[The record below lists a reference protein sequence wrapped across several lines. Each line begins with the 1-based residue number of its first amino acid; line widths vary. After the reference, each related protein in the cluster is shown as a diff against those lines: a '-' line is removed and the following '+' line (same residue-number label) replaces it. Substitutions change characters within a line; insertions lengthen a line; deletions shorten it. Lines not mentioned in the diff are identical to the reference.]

1 MVKLPRQKQR
11 KSPAKKIP
19 PITEI
24 SAQADALAT
33 KGDLQGAIR
42 LWQDWL
48 KQTQSPLAWA
58 ANFNLGVLLR
68 NTGDVAGAM
77 SAYRAAIQQNPAC
90 AHARVNL
97 GTLLESHGQA
107 SAAIEEWQAALKHLD
122 VGPNADPALLC
133 AVLNNLGR
141 TLETLYR
148 YADASAMLTRSL
160 ALRPEQ
166 EAVLYHWIYLR
177 QKQCEW
183 PIYGSLPGITTEQ
196 MIRATSAIAMLSI
209 SDDPALQLQTALD
222 HVPGKPLIDPP
233 RLAPLNGYAHE
244 RLRIGYLSSN
254 FGMHAVSILTAELY
268 ELHDRSRVEVYG
280 FCWSPEDNTEM
291 RIRVRNA
298 MDHFVR
304 INEMSDTAAAEAI
317 RAAEIDVLIDL
328 QGLTGGCRPNIL
340 AYRPA
345 PVQITWL
352 GFPGPT
358 GLPGIDYVLSD
369 KYVIPEETAQHYT
382 EKPLY
387 MPECYQVNDRK
398 RESAPPLS
406 RKEYQLPEDAFVFC
420 AFNNNIKF
428 TPEFFSAWMRILNRV
443 PHSVLWLLADNERA
457 KANLLRYAEAMAI
470 TSERLIFAPRVPVA
484 EYLGRFVAADLFLD
498 LSPFNGGTTAADALW
513 MGLPLITCSGRSF
526 ASRMAGS
533 LLRSIGLPELVTTSL
548 ADYEDLAVRLA
559 NTPDLLLEYKQ
570 RLNANKLSSPV
581 FDTPR
586 FVRDLEDVLFAV
598 AASPVEDPAA
608 NSATASPDSLNG

>member
-1 MVKLPRQKQR
+1 MVKLPRVKQR
-11 KSPAKKIP
+11 KSPAKKVP
-19 PITEI
+19 AITEI
-24 SAQADALAT
+24 SVQAETLAAN
-33 KGDLQGAIR
+33 GDLPAAIK
-42 LWQDWL
+42 LWQDWI
-48 KQTQSPLAWA
+48 KEAQSPLAWA

-68 NTGDVAGAM
+68 SVGDITGAM

-97 GTLLESHGQA
+97 GTLLEVQGQA
-107 SAAIEEWQAALKHLD
+107 HEAMEEWQLALKHLD
-122 VGPNADPALLC
+122 QTPNADPTLLC

-148 YADASAMLTRSL
+148 YAEASAMLTRSL
-160 ALRPEQ
+160 ALRLDQ
-166 EAVLYHWIYLR
+166 DAVLYHWIYLR

-196 MIRATSAIAMLSI
+196 MMRATSAIAMLSI
-209 SDDPALQLQTALD
+209 SDDPALQLRTALD
-222 HVPGKPLIDPP
+222 HLPGRPLIDPP
-233 RLAPLNGYAHE
+233 KLAPKNGYSHD

-268 ELHDRSRVEVYG
+268 ELHDRSRVEVFG

-304 INEMSDTAAAEAI
+304 INEMTDQAAAEAI

-352 GFPGPT
+352 GFPGAT
-358 GLPGIDYVLSD
+358 GLPEIDYVLAD
-369 KYVIPEETAQHYT
+369 KYVIPEEMARYFT

-387 MPECYQVNDRK
+387 MPECFQVNDRK
-398 RESAPPLS
+398 RVSSPPLS

-428 TPEFFSAWMRILNRV
+428 TPEFYSAWMRILKRV
-443 PHSVLWLLADNERA
+443 PHSVLWLLADNGRA
-457 KANLLRYAEAMAI
+457 KANLLRYAEEQGVTA
-470 TSERLIFAPRVPVA
+470 ERLVFAPRVPVA

-533 LLRSIGLPELVTTSL
+533 LLHSIGLPELITTSL
-548 ADYEDLAVRLA
+548 SGYEDLAVSLA
-559 NTPDLLLEYKQ
+559 NDREKLGSIKTHLA
-570 RLNANKLSSPV
+570 ANKASSSV

-586 FVRDLEDVLFAV
+586 FVKNLEDVLYRVAV
-598 AASPVEDPAA
+598 H
-608 NSATASPDSLNG
+608 T

>member
-1 MVKLPRQKQR
+1 MVKLPRLKQR

-19 PITEI
+19 AITDI
-24 SAQADALAT
+24 SVQADALAAN
-33 KGDLQGAIR
+33 GDLHGAIR
-42 LWQDWL
+42 LWQGWIKD
-48 KQTQSPLAWA
+48 TQSPLAWA

-68 NTGDVAGAM
+68 NTGDMAGAM
-77 SAYRAAIQQNPAC
+77 DAYRAAIAQNTAC
-90 AHARVNL
+90 VHARVNL
-97 GTLLESHGQA
+97 GTLLEAQGQT
-107 SAAIEEWQAALKHLD
+107 SEAIEQWQAALKHLD
-122 VGPNADPALLC
+122 ATPNADPALLC

-160 ALRPEQ
+160 ALRPDQ

-233 RLAPLNGYAHE
+233 RLAPLNGYAHD

-291 RIRVRNA
+291 RIRVRTA

-304 INEMSDTAAAEAI
+304 INEMSDAAAAEAI

-369 KYVIPEETAQHYT
+369 KYVIPEETAQYYT

-457 KANLLRYAEAMAI
+457 KANLLRYAEEQGVSAD
-470 TSERLIFAPRVPVA
+470 RLVFAPRVPVA
-484 EYLGRFVAADLFLD
+484 DYLGRFVAADLFLD

-533 LLRSIGLPELVTTSL
+533 LLLSIGLPELITSTL
-548 ADYEDLAVRLA
+548 SDYEDLAASLANDPARLSSIRTRLA
-559 NTPDLLLEYKQ
+559 T
-570 RLNANKLSSPV
+570 NKAASSV

-586 FVRDLEDVLFAV
+586 FVKNLEDILHQI
-598 AASPVEDPAA
+598 ASR
-608 NSATASPDSLNG
+608 S

>member
-11 KSPAKKIP
+11 NSPTKKIP
-19 PITEI
+19 AITEI
-24 SAQADALAT
+24 STQADALAT

-58 ANFNLGVLLR
+58 AYFNLGVLLR

-97 GTLLESHGQA
+97 GTLLEAQGQA

-122 VGPNADPALLC
+122 IGPNADPALLC

-160 ALRPEQ
+160 ALRPDQ

-291 RIRVRNA
+291 RIRVRTA
-298 MDHFVR
+298 MDHFIR
-304 INEMSDTAAAEAI
+304 INEMSDAAAAEAI

-369 KYVIPEETAQHYT
+369 KYVIPEETARYYT

-398 RESAPPLS
+398 RVSSPPLS

-457 KANLLRYAEAMAI
+457 KANLLRYAEEQGVTAD
-470 TSERLIFAPRVPVA
+470 RLVFAPRVPVA
-484 EYLGRFVAADLFLD
+484 DYLGRFVTADLFLD

-533 LLRSIGLPELVTTSL
+533 LLLSIGLPELITTSL
-548 ADYEDLAVRLA
+548 SDYENLAVRLA
-559 NTPDLLLEYKQ
+559 NDQAMLSAIKT
-570 RLNANKLSSPV
+570 RLATNKASSSV

-586 FVRDLEDVLFAV
+586 FVKNLEDLLSRVAV
-598 AASPVEDPAA
+598 RA
-608 NSATASPDSLNG
+608 

>member
-1 MVKLPRQKQR
+1 
-11 KSPAKKIP
+11 
-19 PITEI
+19 
-24 SAQADALAT
+24 
-33 KGDLQGAIR
+33 
-42 LWQDWL
+42 
-48 KQTQSPLAWA
+48 
-58 ANFNLGVLLR
+58 
-68 NTGDVAGAM
+68 
-77 SAYRAAIQQNPAC
+77 
-90 AHARVNL
+90 
-97 GTLLESHGQA
+97 
-107 SAAIEEWQAALKHLD
+107 
-122 VGPNADPALLC
+122 
-133 AVLNNLGR
+133 VLNNLGR

-233 RLAPLNGYAHE
+233 RLAPLNGYAHD

-291 RIRVRNA
+291 RIRVRTA
-298 MDHFVR
+298 MDHFIR
-304 INEMSDTAAAEAI
+304 INETSDAAAAEAI

-369 KYVIPEETAQHYT
+369 KYVIPEETARYYT

-457 KANLLRYAEAMAI
+457 KANLLRYAQEQGVTAD
-470 TSERLIFAPRVPVA
+470 RLVFAPRVPVA
-484 EYLGRFVAADLFLD
+484 DYLGRFVAADLFLD

-533 LLRSIGLPELVTTSL
+533 LLLSIGLPELITTSL
-548 ADYEDLAVRLA
+548 SDYENLAVRLA
-559 NTPDLLLEYKQ
+559 NDQ
-570 RLNANKLSSPV
+570 AMLSSIKTRLATNKASSSV

-586 FVRDLEDVLFAV
+586 FVKNLEDLLSRVAV
-598 AASPVEDPAA
+598 RS
-608 NSATASPDSLNG
+608 

>member
-11 KSPAKKIP
+11 KSPEKRLPA
-19 PITEI
+19 ITEI
-24 SAQADALAT
+24 SLQAEALA
-33 KGDLQGAIR
+33 GGGNPQGAIQ
-42 LWQDWL
+42 LWQSWI
-48 KQTQSPLAWA
+48 KESNSPLNWA

-68 NTGDVAGAM
+68 NVGDIPGAM
-77 SAYRAAIQQNPAC
+77 DAYRAAIKQNPAC
-90 AHARVNL
+90 VHARVNL
-97 GTLLESHGQA
+97 GTLLEVLGQPDE
-107 SAAIEEWQAALKHLD
+107 AITEWQAALKQLD
-122 VGPNADPALLC
+122 AGPNADPTLLC

-141 TLETLYR
+141 TFETLYR
-148 YADASAMLTRSL
+148 YADASNMLTRSL

-166 EAVLYHWIYLR
+166 DAVLYHWIYMR

-183 PIYGSLPGITTEQ
+183 PIYGALPGITTEQ

-209 SDDPALQLQTALD
+209 SDDPALQLQTALT
-222 HVPGKPLIDPP
+222 HVPGNRLPANSPK
-233 RLAPLNGYAHE
+233 LAPPEGYKHD

-291 RIRVRNA
+291 RIRVRTA
-298 MDHFVR
+298 MDHFIR
-304 INEMSDTAAAEAI
+304 INEMTDEAAAQAI
-317 RAAEIDVLIDL
+317 RSAEIDVLIDL

-352 GFPGPT
+352 GFPGTT
-358 GLPGIDYVLSD
+358 GLPEIDYVLAD
-369 KYVIPEETAQHYT
+369 RYIIPEDMARYFT

-387 MPECYQVNDRK
+387 MPECFQINDRK
-398 RESAPPLS
+398 RISSPPLS
-406 RKEYQLPEDAFVFC
+406 RKEYQLPEDAFVYC

-428 TPEFFSAWMRILNRV
+428 TPEFFSAWMRILKRV
-443 PHSVLWLLADNERA
+443 PHSVLWLLADNDRA
-457 KANLLRYAEAMAI
+457 KANLLRYAEEQGVTAD
-470 TSERLIFAPRVPVA
+470 RLVFAPRVPVA
-484 EYLGRFVAADLFLD
+484 DYLGRFVAADLFLD

-526 ASRMAGS
+526 SSRMAGS
-533 LLRSIGLPELVTTSL
+533 LLQSLGLTELITTSISE
-548 ADYEDLAVRLA
+548 YEDLAVSLA
-559 NTPDLLLEYKQ
+559 NNRD
-570 RLNANKLSSPV
+570 KLSSIKNQLFANKASSTA

-586 FVRDLEDVLFAV
+586 FVRDLEGLLEQVAV
-598 AASPVEDPAA
+598 RA
-608 NSATASPDSLNG
+608 

>member
-11 KSPAKKIP
+11 KSPTKKIP
-19 PITEI
+19 AITEI
-24 SAQADALAT
+24 STQADALAT

-58 ANFNLGVLLR
+58 AYFNLGVLLR
-68 NTGDVAGAM
+68 STGDTAGAV

-97 GTLLESHGQA
+97 GTLLEAQGQA

-122 VGPNADPALLC
+122 IGPNADPALLC

-160 ALRPEQ
+160 ALRPDQ
-166 EAVLYHWIYLR
+166 DAVLYHWIYLR

-233 RLAPLNGYAHE
+233 RLAPLNGNAHD

-291 RIRVRNA
+291 RIRVRTA
-298 MDHFVR
+298 MDHFIR
-304 INEMSDTAAAEAI
+304 INEMSDAAAAEAI

-369 KYVIPEETAQHYT
+369 KYVIPEETARYYT

-398 RESAPPLS
+398 RVSSPPLS

-457 KANLLRYAEAMAI
+457 KANLLRYAEEQGVTAD
-470 TSERLIFAPRVPVA
+470 RLVFAPRVPVA
-484 EYLGRFVAADLFLD
+484 DYLGRFVTADLFLD

-533 LLRSIGLPELVTTSL
+533 LLLSIGLPELITTSL
-548 ADYEDLAVRLA
+548 SDYENLAVRLA
-559 NTPDLLLEYKQ
+559 NDQAMLSAIKS
-570 RLNANKLSSPV
+570 RLATNKASSSV

-586 FVRDLEDVLFAV
+586 FVKNLEDLLSRVAV
-598 AASPVEDPAA
+598 RA
-608 NSATASPDSLNG
+608 